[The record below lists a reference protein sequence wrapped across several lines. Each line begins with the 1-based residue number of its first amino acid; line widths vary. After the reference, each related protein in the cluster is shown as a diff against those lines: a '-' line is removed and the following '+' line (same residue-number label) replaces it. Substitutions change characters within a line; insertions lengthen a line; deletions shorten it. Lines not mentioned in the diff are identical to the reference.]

1 MIIAVDEEIPFWEEA
16 FTPFGEVRPFTGR
29 GLKTHDLR
37 DVDAL
42 IVRSITPVNASLL
55 DGTSVRF
62 VGGASA
68 GFDNIDRDFLR
79 DRGIAFHCAAGC
91 NADSVSEYIITALHI
106 IASRRNWTLKEK
118 SIAVIGVGN
127 VGSRVVKKAGA
138 LGMRVYLCDPPLR
151 DLTGDSRYR
160 PLDDVLQADILTF
173 HVPLTS
179 GGAYPTW
186 HMLDR
191 KILERLSPE
200 QVVINSSRGPVFD
213 SRELKTALEARKIS
227 GAVLDVWE
235 GEPVID
241 YSLLE
246 MVDIGTPHIAGTALD
261 GKIRATEMIREELG
275 RFCGIR
281 LPGFA
286 DSKYPPATRISPGQ
300 GTTGQDAVA
309 SVLLQVFDLLS
320 KDAALRALHSIPV
333 EQAAAGFD
341 KLRAN
346 HPLRLE
352 FRHFIVGLAE
362 IHKDLANTFLALG
375 FKIGNGRG

>member
-1 MIIAVDEEIPFWEEA
+1 MIIAVDEEIPFWKEA
-16 FTPFGEVRPFTGR
+16 FAPFGEVRPFTGR
-29 GLKTHDLR
+29 SLKQHDVR
-37 DVDAL
+37 DAEVL
-42 IVRSITPVNASLL
+42 IVRSITPVDASLL

-68 GFDNIDRDFLR
+68 GFDNIDRKYLR
-79 DRGIAFHCAAGC
+79 DRGIRFHYAAGC

-106 IASRRNWTLKEK
+106 IASRRNWTLKDK

-127 VGSRVVKKAGA
+127 VGSRVAKKAGA
-138 LGMRVYLCDPPLR
+138 LGMRVHLCDPPLR
-151 DLTGDSRYR
+151 DLTGDSRYKS
-160 PLDDVLQADILTF
+160 LDDVLQADILTF

-191 KILERLSPE
+191 EFLERLTPE
-200 QVVINSSRGPVFD
+200 QVIINSSRGPVFD
-213 SRELKTALEARKIS
+213 NRELKAALETRKVS

-246 MVDIGTPHIAGTALD
+246 LVDIGTPHIAGTALD
-261 GKIRATEMIREELG
+261 GKIRATDMIRDELG

-281 LPGFA
+281 PPGFA
-286 DSKYPPATRISPGQ
+286 ESKYPPSTHIGPSQ

-309 SVLLQVFDLLS
+309 SVLLQLCDLS
-320 KDAALRALHSIPV
+320 GEDAALRALQSMSA
-333 EQAAAGFD
+333 EGAAAGFD
-341 KLRAN
+341 KLRTN

-352 FRHFIVGLAE
+352 FRHFVVDLAE
-362 IHKDLANTFLALG
+362 IQRDLAGAFAALG
-375 FKIGNGRG
+375 FEIGNGRG